1 MKENVESVLQLL
13 KLLQPILLKKAISVL
28 CNNKSDIPYL
38 TDSEIMDMFT
48 NNKMVCFWLSFYG
61 EHVLK
66 YVIQVNLTDTSRSE
80 RRFTKC
86 TTSYY

>member
-1 MKENVESVLQLL
+1 MGTPDLKAPGVNCVMKENVESVLQLL

-48 NNKMVCFWLSFYG
+48 NNKMVCF
-61 EHVLK
+61 
-66 YVIQVNLTDTSRSE
+66 
-80 RRFTKC
+80 
-86 TTSYY
+86 